1 MVGNEKQDHVEEEKN
16 TESGHKDTHPAVE
29 TIEGHSK
36 SKQFVEKADIKEGS
50 EEIITPI
57 KTKQNGIVKTNSRIV
72 GGDMTENKDLKQ
84 FQSNSRNIKNISL
97 SKNMGKIHN
106 QQDYSGKSVSSKSS
120 SFKKSHSKSHH
131 QSSTTHHK
139 KSIVK
144 HHQSASSSSV
154 VKHGVKI
161 PSYPFSDAV
170 RGTKGS
176 VR

>member
-1 MVGNEKQDHVEEEKN
+1 MKSNCGRTEFLCFRDSIKQDLSSELDVTHRLVENEEQDHAEEEKN

-36 SKQFVEKADIKEGS
+36 SKQFVEKTDIKEGS

-97 SKNMGKIHN
+97 SKNMGKTQNHN
-106 QQDYSGKSVSSKSS
+106 GNAQHIGEM
-120 SFKKSHSKSHH
+120 
-131 QSSTTHHK
+131 HK
-139 KSIVK
+139 PMLEIREMHKTIWEMHK
-144 HHQSASSSSV
+144 
-154 VKHGVKI
+154 
-161 PSYPFSDAV
+161 P
-170 RGTKGS
+170 T
-176 VR
+176 